1 MQIQPRHEY
10 KHRINHM
17 DYVLLKERLAVMM
30 QRDIHSDKSGEYIVR
45 SLYFDTPKD
54 KALREKINGI
64 DKREKF
70 RLRRYIGTDDYY
82 LLEKK
87 CKQNGLCFKQS
98 CQLTREEIELI
109 LTNNFD
115 WMTLDK
121 HHLVQELYAKTRY
134 EQLRPKTIVEYIREP
149 FTYSVGNVRVTF
161 DRDIRTGLFSTGF
174 LTNQLPLLKTEA
186 DLVILEVKYDQF
198 IPEYIVKLLQLDG
211 RKASACS
218 KYAMCRIYG

>member
-1 MQIQPRHEY
+1 
-10 KHRINHM
+10 M
-17 DYVLLKERLAVMM
+17 DYVLLKERLAAMM
-30 QRDIHSDKSGEYIVR
+30 QRDIHSDKNGEYIVR

-70 RLRRYIGTDDYY
+70 RLRRYIGTDNYF

-87 CKQNGLCFKQS
+87 SKQNGLCFKQS
-98 CQLTREEIELI
+98 CQLTNEEIEL
-109 LTNNFD
+109 TQKNQFD
-115 WMTLDK
+115 WMASDK
-121 HHLVQELYAKTRY
+121 RHLVQELYAKTRY
-134 EQLRPKTIVEYIREP
+134 EQLRPKTIVEYIRVP
-149 FTYSVGNVRVTF
+149 FIYSVGNVRVTF

-174 LTNQLPLLKTEA
+174 LTDQLPLLKTEA

-198 IPEYIVKLLQLDG
+198 IPEHIVKVLQLDG
-211 RKASACS
+211 RMASACS